1 MSKEFTPISID
12 DFAAFPAEDFVW
24 AEVQAT
30 SPSTGY
36 GYQYRFH
43 THGTGRDDSPP
54 RVRIDT
60 EERAVFLQ
68 KGTEADAEEALVELA
83 HQTRELTGGTFS
95 LHPFYGVV
103 YGTKTNP
110 VAKGFLVDLPRLDEK
125 LSLDIDLTDDGY
137 AFDEESTREA
147 LAIGT
152 TVVIPGPMSS
162 RWFAYMDA
170 HKSNPNQR
178 SRDQAVSSGLEKRWD
193 KEFKLFNG
201 KKSRFWR
208 RNSVVPAMELT
219 PASAVRVIEGLG
231 ELSLLEAPLV
241 THLYTR
247 QEAEALEASFREDG
261 IS

>member
-43 THGTGRDDSPP
+43 THGTG
-54 RVRIDT
+54 
-60 EERAVFLQ
+60 
-68 KGTEADAEEALVELA
+68 
-83 HQTRELTGGTFS
+83 
-95 LHPFYGVV
+95 
-103 YGTKTNP
+103 
-110 VAKGFLVDLPRLDEK
+110 
-125 LSLDIDLTDDGY
+125 
-137 AFDEESTREA
+137 
-147 LAIGT
+147 
-152 TVVIPGPMSS
+152 
-162 RWFAYMDA
+162 
-170 HKSNPNQR
+170 
-178 SRDQAVSSGLEKRWD
+178 
-193 KEFKLFNG
+193 NG
-201 KKSRFWR
+201 K
-208 RNSVVPAMELT
+208 NAMELT